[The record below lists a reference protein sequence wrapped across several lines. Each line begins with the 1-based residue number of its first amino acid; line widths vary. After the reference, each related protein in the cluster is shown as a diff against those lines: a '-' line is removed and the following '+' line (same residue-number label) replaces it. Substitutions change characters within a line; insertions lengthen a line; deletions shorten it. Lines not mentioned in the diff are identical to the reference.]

1 MILVVAIGCCGIL
14 IIFLLLRSHSP
25 ETSQSASEKEGEE
38 KVSKEPPVTM
48 TQARIKGWG
57 RGKLSWSMETEKM
70 KLDKQNTQAL
80 CRDGVEIRVFRDNG
94 EINATLTSRAASI
107 NLDEK
112 EFQLNDRVE
121 VVSDTGDRILRT
133 SSNVLVLSVI
143 LILKNRNFTLSSR
156 ENSALDRRNERDRSE
171 KKTDERSHR
180 GNVSQK
186 NLGQTEEKKY
196 SGVRLSSG

>member
-121 VVSDTGDRILRT
+121 VVSDTGDRIQTDLLFYHDQGKILESP
-133 SSNVLVLSVI
+133 SSTRVFFDQNFIECIGFISDIDFKKPEFYSI
-143 LILKNRNFTLSSR
+143 LQGKFSI
-156 ENSALDRRNERDRSE
+156 
-171 KKTDERSHR
+171 
-180 GNVSQK
+180 GQK
-186 NLGQTEEKKY
+186 E
-196 SGVRLSSG
+196 